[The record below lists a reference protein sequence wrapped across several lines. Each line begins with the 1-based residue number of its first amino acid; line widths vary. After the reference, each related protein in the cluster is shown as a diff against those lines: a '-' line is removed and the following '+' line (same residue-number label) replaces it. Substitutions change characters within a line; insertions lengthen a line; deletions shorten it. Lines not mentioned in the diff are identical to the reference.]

1 MLPVYDIDREF
12 RFIEANKRD
21 YTKLFVS
28 VVLIAILGFL
38 LVKFFDKR
46 ERARRQFYT

>member
-21 YTKLFVS
+21 YTKLFMS
-28 VVLIAILGFL
+28 VILTAMAVFLI
-38 LVKFFDKR
+38 VKYIGKKEKSR
-46 ERARRQFYT
+46 QQFYM

>member
-28 VVLIAILGFL
+28 VVFIALFL
-38 LVKFFDKR
+38 FFVVKFFDKK
-46 ERARRQFYT
+46 ERARRQFYI